1 LRQIEFDLV
10 EGFERIAEVNENQ
23 VAFMA
28 ELGKECR
35 LNGRVGLCVSAFQ
48 TLERGDRV
56 GDDLLAFG
64 LRAAAPRLPIEAK
77 KLVEQE

>member
-1 LRQIEFDLV
+1 
-10 EGFERIAEVNENQ
+10 
-23 VAFMA
+23 
-28 ELGKECR
+28 
-35 LNGRVGLCVSAFQ
+35 
-48 TLERGDRV
+48 LERGDRV